1 MAKPITVTAN
11 SQTINLDQKVML
23 TVTLL
28 ASMIFCYFADLSLLI
43 PILFMFFGLQL
54 FYVRKVSWRTF
65 LHLTLLLVLLMG
77 AAHLLKVYGIFSLY
91 YTPIAC
97 VAMIT
102 TLLYNDVQ
110 LSWAL
115 SLMSSGVI
123 SLMVGFNLSDMIIFF
138 IGSMSGA
145 YAVQYARTREVF
157 IKAGLLI
164 GFVQLVCALLLNM
177 DLSVEHCRSTLFPLF
192 LNGVFCS
199 MIVMVSLRIFERL
212 FGEITNFTLLELSDF
227 SQPLLKRLV
236 LEAPGTYHHSITVSN
251 LAESAADA
259 IGAHSLLTRVG
270 AYYHDIGKMQKPEYF
285 TENQLIAGNKHDDL
299 EPSMSRLVILNHI
312 KEGVELAK
320 EYKLNKRIV
329 DFIPEHHGTSLIHY
343 FYQKALV
350 ENEAEEVGEEDYR
363 YPGPKPRSKETA
375 IVMLADSVEGA
386 TRALSE
392 HTPQK
397 IEDVVRKVINNKF
410 IDGQLDECNLTLRE
424 IDAIASTFVRVL
436 SAMYH
441 GRVKYPERSNGHH
454 GQKPSK

>member
-1 MAKPITVTAN
+1 MGIVKA
-11 SQTINLDQKVML
+11 QTISFDQKVML
-23 TVTLL
+23 SVTLVAFL
-28 ASMIFCYFADLSLLI
+28 VFCYFSSISLLV
-43 PILFMFFGLQL
+43 PILFLFFGLQL

-77 AAHLLKVYGIFSLY
+77 TAHLLKMYGVFSMY

-97 VAMIT
+97 VAMIA
-102 TLLYNDVQ
+102 TLLYNDIH
-110 LSWAL
+110 LSWVLSFMASAL
-115 SLMSSGVI
+115 I
-123 SLMVGFNLSDMIIFF
+123 ALMVGFGVPEFIIFF
-138 IGSMSGA
+138 VGSMTGS

-157 IKAGLLI
+157 IRAGVLI
-164 GFVQLVCALLLNM
+164 GCVQLVCALMVNM
-177 DLSVEHCRSTLFPLF
+177 DVGTDNFRNVLFPIF
-192 LNGVFCS
+192 LNGTICA
-199 MIVMVSLRIFERL
+199 MMVMATLRIFEKL

-227 SQPLLKRLV
+227 SQPLLKRMV

-259 IGAHSLLTRVG
+259 IGAHALLTRVG
-270 AYYHDIGKMQKPEYF
+270 AYYHDIGKMKTPHYF
-285 TENQLIAGNKHDDL
+285 TENQLISGNKHDAL

-312 KEGVELAK
+312 KEGLELAR

-343 FYQKALV
+343 FYQKALA

-386 TRALSE
+386 TRALDE

-441 GRVKYPERSNGHH
+441 SRIKYPERSNGHN
-454 GQKPSK
+454 GQKSST

>member
-1 MAKPITVTAN
+1 MANPATGIVKA
-11 SQTINLDQKVML
+11 QTISFDQKVML
-23 TVTLL
+23 SVTLVAFL
-28 ASMIFCYFADLSLLI
+28 VFCYFSSISLLV
-43 PILFMFFGLQL
+43 PILFLFFGLQL

-77 AAHLLKVYGIFSLY
+77 TAHLLKMYGVFSMY

-97 VAMIT
+97 VAMIA
-102 TLLYNDVQ
+102 TLLYNDIH
-110 LSWAL
+110 LSWVLSFMASAL
-115 SLMSSGVI
+115 I
-123 SLMVGFNLSDMIIFF
+123 ALMVGFGVPEFIIFF
-138 IGSMSGA
+138 VGSMTGS

-157 IKAGLLI
+157 IRAGVLI
-164 GFVQLVCALLLNM
+164 GCVQLVCALMVNM
-177 DLSVEHCRSTLFPLF
+177 DVGTDNFRNVLFPIF
-192 LNGVFCS
+192 LNGTICA
-199 MIVMVSLRIFERL
+199 MMVMATLRIFEKL

-227 SQPLLKRLV
+227 SQPLLKRMV

-259 IGAHSLLTRVG
+259 IGAHALLTRVG
-270 AYYHDIGKMQKPEYF
+270 AYYHDIGKMKTPHYF
-285 TENQLIAGNKHDDL
+285 TENQLISGNKHDAL

-312 KEGVELAK
+312 KEGLELAR

-343 FYQKALV
+343 FYQKALA

-386 TRALSE
+386 TRALDE

-441 GRVKYPERSNGHH
+441 SRIKYPERSNGHN
-454 GQKPSK
+454 GQKSST